1 MSSEESSSRSAPVIG
16 IAGGIGSGKSALARG
31 LAERLRVFVVDADR
45 IGHDVLFL
53 PEIKQQIFQTF
64 GAEVFV
70 SGEATGEI
78 DRRQLAR
85 RVFGNEAHL
94 KNSLTQLE
102 AIVHPEI
109 RQQMQ
114 VQIQKGQIRQY
125 QTGHDVILLDAAV
138 MLEAGWNDLCE
149 ALVFVEVPFET
160 RLARVV
166 KNRGWD
172 ETELRRRETSQLPLK
187 EKTAAADFVIDNS
200 GSLEDSVNQLHQIV
214 LSLKHPPDE
223 AATPHP
229 DILT

>member
-1 MSSEESSSRSAPVIG
+1 MIG
-16 IAGGIGSGKSALARG
+16 IAGGIGSGKSAVARG

-45 IGHDVLFL
+45 IGHEVLTL
-53 PEIKQQIFQTF
+53 PEVKQQIFQTF
-64 GAEVFV
+64 GADVFV
-70 SGEATGEI
+70 SGNAASEI

-85 RVFGNEAHL
+85 RVFGDAPHL

-109 RQQMQ
+109 RRQMQ
-114 VQIQKGQIRQY
+114 SQIRQH
-125 QTGHDVILLDAAV
+125 QADHDVVLLDAAV
-138 MLEAGWNDLCE
+138 LLEAGWNDLCE
-149 ALVFVEVPFET
+149 ALAFVEVPFET

-172 ETELRRRETSQLPLK
+172 ETELRRRESSQLPLT
-187 EKTAAADFVIDNS
+187 EKTEAADYVIDNS
-200 GSLEDSVNQLHQIV
+200 GSLEDSINQLHQII
-214 LSLKHPPDE
+214 LSLKHPPDK